1 MPQQCDRRICAGV
14 RSCQRRT
21 TILVWQTTTSNC
33 SPSWTGRAAAL
44 PSLQSIPEL
53 VRVRRQASGLM
64 SMPDDTSG
72 AAKLSRLERILNV
85 TDVRIA
91 VRGPCRPRRFHPP
104 SACEFSRDFI
114 SLPVLKKGT
123 ALLPTETKA
132 PVRGFRPVRPART
145 LTKNTP
151 NPRSST
157 RSPRDIAAVICKKMV
172 LTIFSASCR

>member
-1 MPQQCDRRICAGV
+1 VPQQCDRRICAGV

-72 AAKLSRLERILNV
+72 AAKLSRLGRILNV

-123 ALLPTETKA
+123 ALLPTE
-132 PVRGFRPVRPART
+132 
-145 LTKNTP
+145 
-151 NPRSST
+151 
-157 RSPRDIAAVICKKMV
+157 SPRARISSGSACPDPYKKYPKPPQFDPITARHCGGN
-172 LTIFSASCR
+172 L

>member
-1 MPQQCDRRICAGV
+1 MRPPHLCWRAQLSAENYNSCLADDNIKLLSILDR
-14 RSCQRRT
+14 Q
-21 TILVWQTTTSNC
+21 
-33 SPSWTGRAAAL
+33 AAAL

-72 AAKLSRLERILNV
+72 AAKLSRLGRILNV

-123 ALLPTETKA
+123 ALLPTE
-132 PVRGFRPVRPART
+132 
-145 LTKNTP
+145 
-151 NPRSST
+151 
-157 RSPRDIAAVICKKMV
+157 SPRAGISSGSACPDPYKKYPKPPQFDPITARHCGGN
-172 LTIFSASCR
+172 L